1 MSSYVRADGTRV
13 VEYKRGKGA
22 RPRENKTK
30 PIRKQ
35 VDNIDYRVIILFN
48 KGQESHTVESD
59 SIPGAAYGGLQS
71 QIRAEIPRAI
81 RIKEAKG

>member
-1 MSSYVRADGTRV
+1 
-13 VEYKRGKGA
+13 
-22 RPRENKTK
+22 
-30 PIRKQ
+30 